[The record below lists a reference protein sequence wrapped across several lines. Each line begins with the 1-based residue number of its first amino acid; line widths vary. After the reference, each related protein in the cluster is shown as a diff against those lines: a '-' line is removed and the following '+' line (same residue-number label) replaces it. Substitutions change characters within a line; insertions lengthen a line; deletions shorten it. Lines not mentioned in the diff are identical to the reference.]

1 MLLRW
6 LNKLAMESTEP
17 QHGFVNS
24 ISFWNLFVFRYN
36 GSDSLWNSALPHDI
50 LVEILSGDK
59 SAAFFIIRLFAV
71 FLFFDP
77 VIVYL
82 IKRVKPDSVC
92 VCISV
97 FLLCSGPHEHNL
109 TYICLPL
116 YHHAFISAIPHLMST
131 MVTCRMY
138 CICLHPC
145 FLNHS
150 IVLHKWDSVW
160 VLESVY
166 SIQWF
171 HMHFYIHLC

>member
-82 IKRVKPDSVC
+82 IKRVTQC
-92 VCISV
+92 VC
-97 FLLCSGPHEHNL
+97 L
-109 TYICLPL
+109 YICVSPL
-116 YHHAFISAIPHLMST
+116 QWSLWTQSHLYLSPFISSCLYFGYSSSHVHHGYLQNVLYMLTSLFSESFYSAPY
-131 MVTCRMY
+131 VRFCVGAWK
-138 CICLHPC
+138 CI
-145 FLNHS
+145 
-150 IVLHKWDSVW
+150 
-160 VLESVY
+160 
-166 SIQWF
+166 
-171 HMHFYIHLC
+171 